1 MRIIGGAVCAAAAA
15 ACLVAALAG
24 CDDGGGDATQQAA
37 VDAGRLKVLLGGIED
52 MPQGFSDHQREQ
64 WKPPFRA
71 KSGDCRVLFDAAAG
85 RPPTRDLVAGTA
97 TTYEGKHVGETAA
110 VGLAVYGDNAAGG
123 VLGRLERAMR
133 SCRVA
138 AAGGPGK
145 GDRLRASRL
154 PIKDV
159 GDDVEARRLRGRVG
173 GYPYEMHLVVA
184 RQGDALI
191 TLVHGGVASADVKGT
206 AALARVLVGRVSTL
220 DL

>member
-1 MRIIGGAVCAAAAA
+1 MRIIGGAVCAAAA
-15 ACLVAALAG
+15 CLVAALAG
-24 CDDGGGDATQQAA
+24 CSGGGREAA
-37 VDAGRLKVLLGGIED
+37 QPAPLDAGRLKVLLGGID
-52 MPQGFSDHQREQ
+52 NLPQGFSDRQHER
-64 WKPPFRA
+64 WRPPFRA
-71 KSGDCRVLFDAAAG
+71 NSGACRALFDAAAG

-97 TTYEGKHVGETAA
+97 TTYEGQHVGETAA

-123 VLGRLERAMR
+123 VHTLERAMR

-138 AAGGPGK
+138 AAGGAGK

-154 PIKDV
+154 SIKDV
-159 GDDVEARRLRGRVG
+159 GDGVEARRFKGRVG

-191 TLVHGGVASADVKGT
+191 TLVHGGVASPDVKGT
-206 AALARVLVGRVSTL
+206 AALARVLAGRVSTL